1 MSAQPEALRLADAL
15 TTPPDCTCRATS
27 YFECGCDAIWPEQ
40 WIDHAAAELRRL
52 HAENQELQGEV
63 AELRAWLEVE
73 TGRVKQAVAAEHQA
87 RQRVING
94 LKLLH
99 DSFSMASKENKA

>member
-1 MSAQPEALRLADAL
+1 MDKAKALEIAEWFEAGMG
-15 TTPPDCTCRATS
+15 
-27 YFECGCDAIWPEQ
+27 GCELE
-40 WIDHAAAELRRL
+40 AAAELRRL
-52 HAENQELQGEV
+52 HAENQELREEV

-99 DSFSMASKENKA
+99 DSFSMASKENKT